1 MPRRAAQRKDKA
13 KAKAKDEERTEKEQG
28 EQQKHEHEQKEQ
40 KHDKSATT
48 PTNDEST
55 DENQNDEN
63 KANST
68 SESSSVSTHLLFCGS
83 SQWDLIGRKTVPK
96 AVLDRGGS
104 DAGEEILAPTR
115 VDFVDHPGFRIK
127 SAWSGPC
134 ASHAI
139 LLPESGEVYGIGRND
154 DAQLG
159 VADLVSRWAPIKLE
173 LPDGERAVSASCGR
187 SSTLIVTESGSCYG
201 VGSNA
206 VGQLG
211 IGFVGA
217 GHGSSTAGANNDST
231 KASKGKNKTT
241 AGSKLT
247 FVTKL
252 TRVLVPSHEKVIGAA
267 AAPDF
272 SLFVCQSGAVYSA
285 GSAENYQL
293 GNGRTGQYMER
304 ANCITFLREPTPIR
318 IYFIHR
324 PSLLNSTPTNG
335 AEDAV
340 TDKKEVEIK
349 AVAAGSCHSLALD
362 TDGKVWSWGF
372 GGYGRLG
379 HKTTADEKLPRVI
392 EFFDVP
398 HLKVDLITCGQASS
412 MAAQTQRKSLYTWGI
427 MKRSGECNMYP
438 KPVYDLFGHPV
449 HEVRAGF
456 SSVVLA
462 TEKSVV
468 AWGPSPT
475 HGELGF
481 GKGNPKSSSQPKIV
495 HAVDELYC
503 KSIAEGSHFTFL
515 VVDVDEGN
523 DEEKSVFDRLDSLEL
538 SNVEKPQTSAKKKAG
553 DKRKN
558 DTSNDTNAGRS
569 TSKGA
574 KGRKKKRT
582 K

>member
-1 MPRRAAQRKDKA
+1 MPRRAAQRKE
-13 KAKAKDEERTEKEQG
+13 KAKAKDKDNEQTEKEQV
-28 EQQKHEHEQKEQ
+28 EQQQHEQEQ
-40 KHDKSATT
+40 TDQKQDESATT
-48 PTNDEST
+48 PTNGEHT
-55 DENQNDEN
+55 VIYQNNEN

-115 VDFVDHPGFRIK
+115 LDLVDYPDFRIK

-134 ASHAI
+134 ATHAI
-139 LLPESGEVYGIGRND
+139 LLSESGEVYGIGRND

-159 VADLVSRWAPIKLE
+159 QADLVSRRVPIKLE

-187 SSTLIVTESGSCYG
+187 SSTLILTESGACYG

-211 IGFVGA
+211 IGFIGA
-217 GHGSSTAGANNDST
+217 GHGSSTAGTNNDSA

-241 AGSKLT
+241 TGSKPT

-272 SLFVCQSGAVYSA
+272 SLFVCENGAVYSA

-293 GNGRTGQYMER
+293 GNGHTGQYIER
-304 ANCITFLREPTPIR
+304 ANSITFLREPTPIR

-324 PSLLNSTPTNG
+324 PSLLNSSQTNG
-335 AEDAV
+335 AESAV
-340 TDKKEVEIK
+340 AEKKEVKIK
-349 AVAAGSCHSLALD
+349 AVAAGTCHALALD

-379 HKTTADEKLPRVI
+379 HKTTADEKLPRMI
-392 EFFDVP
+392 EFFDAP

-412 MAAQTQRKSLYTWGI
+412 VAGQIQRKSLYTWGI
-427 MKRSGECNMYP
+427 LKRSGECNMYP
-438 KPVYDLFGHPV
+438 KPVFDLFGHPV

-456 SSVVLA
+456 SSIVLA

-495 HAVDELYC
+495 ESVDELYC

-515 VVDVDEGN
+515 VVDVDERN
-523 DEEKSVFDRLDSLEL
+523 DDEKSVFDRLDSLEL
-538 SNVEKPQTSAKKKAG
+538 SIVEKPQTNAKKKAG

-558 DTSNDTNAGRS
+558 DTSNDTKAGRP
-569 TSKGA
+569 TSKGT